1 MLPRYGRKNVF
12 RFAKVQV
19 PKLITIFYVD
29 NSITNI
35 IRGFDEKR

>member
-1 MLPRYGRKNVF
+1 MLTRYGRENVF

-19 PKLITIFYVD
+19 PKFITIFYVN

-35 IRGFDEKR
+35 VCGFDQKR